1 MNAPQFGPGIEITGR
16 IPSEFAEILTP
27 EAELAAL
34 AEGGAPGALA
44 LDSPKTVKELE
55 AQLDSNAGLLLP
67 MPVEIRK
74 SDILRQRITEFIQ
87 REPDNAAQVMRMWLT
102 EEGK

>member
-1 MNAPQFGPGIEITGR
+1 MAPAQ
-16 IPSEFAEILTP
+16 EILTP

-34 AEGGAPGALA
+34 AEGEVPSALA

-55 AQLDSNAGLLLP
+55 AQLDSNVGLLLTA
-67 MPVEIRK
+67 PVEIRK